1 MQKTTVNR
9 KRSGAKK
16 AAARGTRPLMKATG
30 PVTREELVAL
40 RRDIHRN
47 PELGFS
53 ETRTS
58 KLVRDHLKSFGLE
71 PRVLAGTGVTALI
84 EGQAPGRTLMMRC
97 DMDAL
102 PIVEETAYRFQ
113 SGNRGVMHACGHD
126 FHTAILLGVA
136 KTLAQEPPARG
147 RLKLNFQP
155 AEEGL
160 NGAGAMIEAGI
171 MKNPP
176 VDGVLG
182 YHIWQGIPVGRVGV
196 LTGPCMAAVGRFEI
210 TIKGVGGHAAY
221 PHRAVDPVVVASHV
235 VTALQ
240 SIVARNVSPVDTA
253 VLTVGRIQAGSAFN
267 IIPPEAHMEGTV
279 RTFSKEAGRAVPKR
293 LKEIVVGVSRA
304 LGATAHLEYFHE
316 HNPVVNDA
324 AMADFM
330 REVVRDTLGR
340 RNLVQP
346 EPSMGG
352 EDHAAYQELAPGCY
366 VFIGAGPRKGEVFEH
381 HHPKFNPD
389 EDVLENGVRVM
400 SEAARRWLAR
410 A

>member
-1 MQKTTVNR
+1 MQKTDG
-9 KRSGAKK
+9 KRTGTKGA
-16 AAARGTRPLMKATG
+16 AGSRLLMKATG
-30 PVTREELVAL
+30 PVTRNELVAL

-47 PELGFS
+47 PELGFA

-58 KLVRDHLKSFGLE
+58 SLVQDHLKSFGLA

-84 EGQAPGRTLMMRC
+84 DGPAPGRTLMMRC

-102 PIVEETAYRFQ
+102 PIVEETGYPFRSAT
-113 SGNRGVMHACGHD
+113 SGAMHACGHD
-126 FHTAILLGVA
+126 FHTSILLGVA
-136 KTLAQEPPARG
+136 KSVAQEPPARG

-160 NGAGAMIEAGI
+160 NGAGAMIKAGI
-171 MKNPP
+171 MKSPT

-196 LTGPCMAAVGRFEI
+196 LTGPCMAAVGRFKI

-253 VLTVGRIQAGSAFN
+253 VVTVGRIQGGSAFN
-267 IIPPEAHMEGTV
+267 IIPPEAYMEGTV
-279 RTFSKEAGRAVPKR
+279 RTFSRTAGRTVPKR
-293 LKEIVVGVSRA
+293 LKDIATGVAKA
-304 LGATAHLEYFHE
+304 LGATAHVEYFHE

-330 REVVRDTLGR
+330 REVVRDTLGA
-340 RNLVQP
+340 RNLIQP
-346 EPSMGG
+346 DPSMGG
-352 EDHAAYQELAPGCY
+352 EDHAAYQEIAPGCY
-366 VFIGAGPRKGEVFEH
+366 IFIGAGPRKGEVFEH

-389 EDVLENGVRVM
+389 EDVLEIGVKVM

>member
-1 MQKTTVNR
+1 MQKSTVNG
-9 KRSGAKK
+9 KRSAGK
-16 AAARGTRPLMKATG
+16 ATAPGTKLHMKAGG
-30 PVTREELVAL
+30 PVTRDELVAL

-47 PELGFS
+47 PELGFG

-58 KLVRDHLKSFGLE
+58 KLVQDHLKSFGLK

-84 EGQAPGRTLMMRC
+84 DGKAPGRTLMMRC

-102 PIVEETAYRFQ
+102 PIVEETAYPFQ

-126 FHTAILLGVA
+126 FHTSILLGVA
-136 KTLAQEPPARG
+136 KSLAQDPPARG

-171 MKNPP
+171 MKSPD
-176 VDGVLG
+176 VDAVLG

-196 LTGPCMAAVGRFEI
+196 LTGPCMAAVGRFKI
-210 TIKGVGGHAAY
+210 TIRGVGGHAAY
-221 PHRAVDPVVVASHV
+221 PHRAVDPVLVASHV

-253 VLTVGRIQAGSAFN
+253 VVTVGRIHAGSAFN
-267 IIPPEAHMEGTV
+267 IIPPEAAMEGTV
-279 RTFSKEAGRAVPKR
+279 RTFSKEAGRSVPRR
-293 LKEIVVGVSRA
+293 LKQIATGVA
-304 LGATAHLEYFHE
+304 KAFGAVADVEYVHE

-330 REVVRDTLGR
+330 REVVGDTLGR
-340 RNLVQP
+340 KHLVQP

-352 EDHAAYQELAPGCY
+352 EDHAAYQEIAPGCY

-381 HHPKFNPD
+381 HHPRFNPD
-389 EDVLENGVRVM
+389 EDVLEIGVQVM
-400 SEAARRWLAR
+400 AEAARRWLAR